1 MNLDFIKFNE
11 QIVIR
16 GNIYRNHKKS
26 EIKDENEKLNVRLQ
40 NTTPFIDTKKMD
52 HEFDTDHKKL
62 VQKIRKNLRGV
73 PVYLPM
79 IKENN
84 LRTMTRQSKM
94 RKNQSDGNLKTV
106 SKKHETDGQ
115 NKGEEEKEMEEN
127 KNNEENNKREGDQL
141 FKTQIE
147 V

>member
-106 SKKHETDGQ
+106 SKKQATDGQ